1 MLIKLPIIKNNFLS
15 FINFSLQL
23 CDRKFI
29 LYPCNR
35 NNDDK
40 FEIIFSN
47 LDFCLTKI
55 GIVFPI
61 ELEIVDL
68 NIVEKSGNSV
78 DLKGLFSDFFG
89 IINITNRFKCE
100 LDFFYNILTNINSI
114 KDFSD
119 NKYIYANTNFI
130 ETNLQLNIKNK
141 LEHDYKID
149 VPFKDIQHLKL
160 CFYKSVNIIFNLFIL
175 AIQNKQNLESKPT
188 LELLSKVKIN
198 EIILKDLFDI
208 FLEFKIKFNGSSMT
222 SIKDHILN
230 LTKNKNVLINGIS
243 LNMNPTDSI
252 ESNYNNEL
260 MFDQSSSRDYYVK
273 IPKDRIIK
281 IDNCIDRESTHLDFG
296 IKKIEVSKCSFF
308 KYNPEFSEDF
318 SIDNLIRNIIDNEY
332 DLKLFIFSK
341 IFPMLIKGPNDYSGS
356 DYKEYTNLFKYLFND
371 NNNKLQLSSLNNLN
385 IKLESNDYS
394 SYNINESEF
403 ELEILDKGFEDKNF
417 LIYLNEKYKDDV
429 ASKLKILAVLFKNY
443 NFPLT
448 FNKKRLNSNF
458 ELIMYFSFLNFN
470 MLVKIV
476 DNEKIYLQSN
486 IISIIPSKLK
496 NLFYNLLKFYYQYQN
511 DSLENITYNFKFYQD
526 YIYIYIIK
534 NIIQKT
540 TIISELFRKNETLF
554 NNLIAVY
561 KKNFILNQMI
571 RNITWNNISNRL
583 NYLDYF
589 YKCEDLIFYQGK
601 VNKNL
606 FDDDVD
612 FKVKNI
618 LIDKFAMYKYLK
630 NEKDFVRWTRFIK
643 GHYLDLYEKPISVTN
658 EDLINLGKL
667 IYMLLNLTTQDLKD
681 EKYKELIDFCQ
692 KNKKLILQQSRINLK
707 IKEKLPMLNCQL
719 NLGYF
724 AKHLNFNNHDKIV
737 MDNKIDESE
746 SIDVL
751 KDKLKT
757 VTKKYHKYKGKY
769 IKFKS
774 DSATNSNSVM
784 ASTTIESSHV

>member
-385 IKLESNDYS
+385 
-394 SYNINESEF
+394 
-403 ELEILDKGFEDKNF
+403 
-417 LIYLNEKYKDDV
+417 
-429 ASKLKILAVLFKNY
+429 
-443 NFPLT
+443 
-448 FNKKRLNSNF
+448 
-458 ELIMYFSFLNFN
+458 
-470 MLVKIV
+470 
-476 DNEKIYLQSN
+476 
-486 IISIIPSKLK
+486 
-496 NLFYNLLKFYYQYQN
+496 
-511 DSLENITYNFKFYQD
+511 
-526 YIYIYIIK
+526 
-534 NIIQKT
+534 
-540 TIISELFRKNETLF
+540 
-554 NNLIAVY
+554 
-561 KKNFILNQMI
+561 
-571 RNITWNNISNRL
+571 
-583 NYLDYF
+583 
-589 YKCEDLIFYQGK
+589 
-601 VNKNL
+601 
-606 FDDDVD
+606 
-612 FKVKNI
+612 
-618 LIDKFAMYKYLK
+618 
-630 NEKDFVRWTRFIK
+630 
-643 GHYLDLYEKPISVTN
+643 
-658 EDLINLGKL
+658 
-667 IYMLLNLTTQDLKD
+667 
-681 EKYKELIDFCQ
+681 
-692 KNKKLILQQSRINLK
+692 
-707 IKEKLPMLNCQL
+707 
-719 NLGYF
+719 
-724 AKHLNFNNHDKIV
+724 
-737 MDNKIDESE
+737 
-746 SIDVL
+746 
-751 KDKLKT
+751 
-757 VTKKYHKYKGKY
+757 
-769 IKFKS
+769 
-774 DSATNSNSVM
+774 
-784 ASTTIESSHV
+784 